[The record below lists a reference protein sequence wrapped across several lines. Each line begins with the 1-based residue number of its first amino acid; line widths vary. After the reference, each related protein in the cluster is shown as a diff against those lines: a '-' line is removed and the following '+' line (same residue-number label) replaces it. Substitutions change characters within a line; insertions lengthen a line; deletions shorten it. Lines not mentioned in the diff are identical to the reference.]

1 MPSSRCPLQS
11 DALASPE
18 NPANAPHHP
27 STAAQCALAACA
39 APVLADDLLGIYVGA
54 GVSRTDLRQDYY
66 QIDSHATG
74 WKLLAGWRP
83 ISLLGIEAEYADLG
97 SKGVT
102 TYLGSTHVST
112 DATASAAYVLG
123 YLPVPLPWIDIYGKV
138 GAARVKANT
147 NAYPVGASVPACLPG
162 DTCGPAAPVSNDS
175 SKTSIAWGA
184 GLQFKWGRTA
194 ARLDY
199 ERFNGSQGD
208 PSALAA
214 EILFNF

>member
-1 MPSSRCPLQS
+1 MMTRPFRPL
-11 DALASPE
+11 LLC
-18 NPANAPHHP
+18 
-27 STAAQCALAACA
+27 CALAACA
-39 APVLADDLLGIYVGA
+39 TPVCADDLLGIYVGA

-102 TYLGSTHVST
+102 TYGGSTHVST
-112 DATASAAYVLG
+112 DAKATAAFVLG
-123 YLPVPLPWIDIYGKV
+123 YLPVPLPWIDVYGKV

-147 NAYPVGASVPACLPG
+147 SAVTLTGFGTCVAPSPCGSVS
-162 DTCGPAAPVSNDS
+162 TDS
-175 SKTSIAWGA
+175 SKDSIAWGA

-194 ARLDY
+194 ARLEY

-208 PSALAA
+208 PAALSA
-214 EILFNF
+214 EFLFNF